1 MGTSVHNTESLEEYG
16 LTPNDDE
23 QQTQWLLFTLGNES
37 YGIDV
42 LHVQEILQYPE
53 IPCTGFT

>member
-1 MGTSVHNTESLEEYG
+1 MGTSVHNTESMEEYG

-23 QQTQWLLFTLGNES
+23 QTQWLLFTLGNES

-42 LHVQEILQYPE
+42 LHVQEI
-53 IPCTGFT
+53 FTVS